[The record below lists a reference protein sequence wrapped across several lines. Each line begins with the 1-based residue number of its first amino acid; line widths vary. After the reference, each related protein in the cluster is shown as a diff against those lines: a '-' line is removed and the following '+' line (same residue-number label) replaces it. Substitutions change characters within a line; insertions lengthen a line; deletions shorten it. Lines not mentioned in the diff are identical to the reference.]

1 MESVSNLTRVS
12 GLTVNSP
19 QAYRFF
25 GVLCVLAVL
34 AGYML
39 SISALRSAVRGRQ
52 SQSER
57 LQMTLQP
64 TWLLEVGARLVQR
77 STPLV

>member
-1 MESVSNLTRVS
+1 MNGVTNSTQVS

-57 LQMTLQP
+57 LRMTQQP

-77 STPLV
+77 SMPSV